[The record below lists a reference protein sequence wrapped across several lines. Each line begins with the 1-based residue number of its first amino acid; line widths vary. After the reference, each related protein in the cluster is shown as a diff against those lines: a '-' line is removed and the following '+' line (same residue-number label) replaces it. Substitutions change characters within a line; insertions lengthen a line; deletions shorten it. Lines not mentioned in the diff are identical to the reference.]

1 MAKGATAMADEG
13 EVTELGTTASGAPRR
28 RRAPQGPRR
37 PSPIYIFVKIDG
49 NGKPV
54 VAQTFR
60 DPRKMADYFNTSK
73 EEGSELLV
81 VTPE

>member
-1 MAKGATAMADEG
+1 MAKEATAMTG
-13 EVTELGTTASGAPRR
+13 EQPETTGRK

-37 PSPIYIFVKIDG
+37 PSPIYVFVKTDPTT
-49 NGKPV
+49 GKPAATAV
-54 VAQTFR
+54 FR
-60 DPRKMADYFNTSK
+60 DPRKMADHFQTAK

>member
-1 MAKGATAMADEG
+1 MAREATALQEASDTEG
-13 EVTELGTTASGAPRR
+13 LGETASGAPRK

-37 PSPIYIFVKIDG
+37 PSPIYIFVSIQD
-49 NGKPV
+49 GKPS
-54 VAQTFR
+54 VAATFR
-60 DPRKMADYFNTSK
+60 DPRKMAEYFPTAK

>member
-1 MAKGATAMADEG
+1 MAKGALAMNEAPELTAA
-13 EVTELGTTASGAPRR
+13 GTPRK

-37 PSPIYIFVKIDG
+37 PSPIYIFVKIDDA
-49 NGKPV
+49 GKAS
-54 VAQTFR
+54 VAATFR
-60 DPRKMADYFNTSK
+60 DPRKMAEYFPTAK